1 MNIISSVLLI
11 VFRSLYLEVR
21 IKRALI
27 ATGRAAENHK
37 KTDVA
42 DHPEVISHVG
52 LLFNEPLGRA
62 GLLFI

>member
-1 MNIISSVLLI
+1 MLSIG
-11 VFRSLYLEVR
+11 FFP
-21 IKRALI
+21 
-27 ATGRAAENHK
+27 AAFNRRVTPNTNK

-42 DHPEVISHVG
+42 DHPEVIDHVG